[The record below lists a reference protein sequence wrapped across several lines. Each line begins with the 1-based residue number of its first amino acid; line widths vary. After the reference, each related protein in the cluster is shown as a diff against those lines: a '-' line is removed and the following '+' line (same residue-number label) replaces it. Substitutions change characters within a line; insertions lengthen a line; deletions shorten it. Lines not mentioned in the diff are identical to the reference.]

1 MKTKK
6 EIFDS
11 VKKYFDA
18 TPEFKDIDVVEKK
31 VETDGVKQ
39 KFEEITL
46 LDGVTVVTV
55 EPALEPNATITMK
68 AEDGTP
74 VPMPIGDYELAD
86 GMIIVVEVEGVI
98 AEIKEATIEEEE
110 TPVDEELAKDKSTDV
125 EQRVKKVIESIT
137 KESVFV
143 TAEEFNKFKEE
154 FEAVKKDNDFLHG
167 ELNKQKEMFVELKD
181 NTGQALKEVLS
192 TPTKEPVKVKYN
204 VFKKEKTILGVKIN

>member
-1 MKTKK
+1 MKDNKNILDK
-6 EIFDS
+6 
-11 VKKYFDA
+11 VKAYFSE
-18 TPEFKDIDVVEKK
+18 TPELKDLEVVEKK
-31 VETDGVKQ
+31 ASTEEVKQ

-68 AEDGTP
+68 AEDGEP
-74 VPMPIGDYELAD
+74 VPMPTGQYELAD
-86 GMIIVVEVEGVI
+86 GMIIVVEVDGVI

-143 TAEEFNKFKEE
+143 TAKEFNKFKEE

-181 NTGQALKEVLS
+181 NTGKALGEFFS